1 MSKPLVPW
9 TQDAETELT
18 RIYTDNPEQRSQ
30 ITAAANA
37 IDRQLSSVSSRRQF
51 AIEIRPDGTSPG
63 FEPPLG
69 VEFVVEPVR
78 VYRVWLIRKP
88 SPQ

>member
-18 RIYTDNPEQRSQ
+18 RIDTDNPEQRSQ

-37 IDRQLSSVSSRRQF
+37 IDRQLSSRHSRLSVVS
-51 AIEIRPDGTSPG
+51 AAAGLHC
-63 FEPPLG
+63 PPW
-69 VEFVVEPVR
+69 E
-78 VYRVWLIRKP
+78 
-88 SPQ
+88 

>member
-37 IDRQLSSVSSRRQF
+37 IDRQ
-51 AIEIRPDGTSPG
+51 
-63 FEPPLG
+63 
-69 VEFVVEPVR
+69 
-78 VYRVWLIRKP
+78 
-88 SPQ
+88 